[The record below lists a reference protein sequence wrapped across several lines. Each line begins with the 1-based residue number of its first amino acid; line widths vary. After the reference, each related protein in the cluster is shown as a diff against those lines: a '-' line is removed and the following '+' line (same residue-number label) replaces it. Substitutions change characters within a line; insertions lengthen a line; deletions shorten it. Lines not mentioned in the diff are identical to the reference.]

1 MAALRPRYHQAN
13 RTEKQRILDELI
25 ATTGYHRKYAIQ
37 VLNHPPRRRKRKRR
51 TGQTKY
57 TGPVRVALEQV
68 WRTANCICG
77 KRLVPVLPQ
86 YIEALERHGELKLDE
101 ETRRNF

>member
-1 MAALRPRYHQAN
+1 MMSQTSKDELVAALRPRYHQAN
-13 RTEKQRILDELI
+13 RIEKQRILDELI

-51 TGQTKY
+51 AGQTKY

-68 WRTANCICG
+68 WPRTG
-77 KRLVPVLPQ
+77 S
-86 YIEALERHGELKLDE
+86 ELHLRQ
-101 ETRRNF
+101 TPGAGPAAVHRGA